1 MASILLFRGH
11 SLTRLKS
18 EAGPDDSKA
27 FVEIDSIPPLP
38 LHALMAAD
46 SAVPGAPGSE
56 KDSGVS
62 VGGGKGVS
70 GFCLALFN

>member
-1 MASILLFRGH
+1 MKTELS
-11 SLTRLKS
+11 
-18 EAGPDDSKA
+18 PDDSSKT

-46 SAVPGAPGSE
+46 SASSGAAGSE

-62 VGGGKGVS
+62 MGGTKGVR
-70 GFCLALFN
+70 ALL